1 MPEIGCRSRSAVF
14 SRRREGQVLKSISML
29 VSVSLLVVASSA
41 VSGRGGAEKG
51 ARSSNDLSDLEI
63 ADLLFMREE
72 EKLARDSYIVLH
84 ELWGEAVYSNISISE
99 QQHMDAMEKLLDKY
113 GLPDPVADEDDV
125 GSFVDDEL
133 DVLFTY
139 LMDLGEESA
148 LAGLNVGGLIEEKDM
163 HDIQA
168 AIDAADHQDIKDVYG
183 SLLCGSRNHLRSF
196 VKNIELAGSTYTAS
210 VLPQDEVDEIANS
223 PMEQCGG

>member
-1 MPEIGCRSRSAVF
+1 M
-14 SRRREGQVLKSISML
+14 LKSISTL
-29 VSVSLLVVASSA
+29 LSVSLLVVASNA
-41 VSGRGGAEKG
+41 ISGRGGEEKG
-51 ARSSNDLSDLEI
+51 SRLSSDLSDLEI

-72 EKLARDSYIVLH
+72 EKLARDSYIILH
-84 ELWGEAVYSNISISE
+84 ELWGDAVFANISISE
-99 QQHMDAMEKLLDKY
+99 QQHMDAMKRLLDKY
-113 GLPDPVADEDDV
+113 GLPDPVVDEDDV
-125 GSFVDDEL
+125 GRFVNDEL
-133 DVLFTY
+133 DTLFTY
-139 LMDLGEESA
+139 LMDLGEENG

-183 SLLCGSRNHLRSF
+183 SLLCGSRNHLRAF

-210 VLPQDEVDEIANS
+210 VLPQEEVDEIANS